1 MMITLSG
8 STPPTEQI
16 RDQIRGL
23 IVSGQLAAD
32 ERLPP
37 VRQLAKDLDVA
48 AGTVAKAYKALE
60 AEGLLTTRTS
70 GGTRVSRS
78 ATTTPRPV
86 LTAARQLVDI
96 SARTGTSLDD
106 AVRILRAIWPRP
118 QTNSGKPSTN
128 AESVNAQRIDNSP

>member
-32 ERLPP
+32 DRLPS

-70 GGTRVSRS
+70 GGTRVSHS

-96 SARTGTSLDD
+96 STRTGTSLDD
-106 AVRILRAIWPRP
+106 AIRILRAIWPRAQADP
-118 QTNSGKPSTN
+118 GKPNTH
-128 AESVNAQRIDNSP
+128 ADTVNDFGRDNLI

>member
-32 ERLPP
+32 ERLPS

-60 AEGLLTTRTS
+60 TEGLLTTRTS

-78 ATTTPRPV
+78 ATTTPRAV
-86 LTAARQLVDI
+86 LAAARQLVDT
-96 SARTGTSLDD
+96 STRTGTSLDD

-118 QTNSGKPSTN
+118 QPDSGKLNTH
-128 AESVNAQRIDNSP
+128 AESVNSHRADNRT

>member
-1 MMITLSG
+1 MITLSG
-8 STPPTEQI
+8 ATPPTEQI

-32 ERLPP
+32 DRLPS

-70 GGTRVSRS
+70 GGTRVSQS

-86 LTAARQLVDI
+86 LAAARQLVDI
-96 SARTGTSLDD
+96 STRTDTSLDD
-106 AVRILRAIWPRP
+106 AIRILRAIWPRP
-118 QTNSGKPSTN
+118 QTDSGEPTTH
-128 AESVNAQRIDNSP
+128 ADTVNDFGRDNLI

>member
-1 MMITLSG
+1 MITLSG
-8 STPPTEQI
+8 ATPPTEQI

-32 ERLPP
+32 QRLPS

-60 AEGLLTTRTS
+60 SEGFLTTRTS
-70 GGTRVSRS
+70 EGTRVSRS

-86 LTAARQLVDI
+86 LAAARQLADT
-96 SARTGTSLDD
+96 STQAGTSLDD
-106 AVRILRAIWPRP
+106 AVRILRAIWPPPR
-118 QTNSGKPSTN
+118 TNSEEPNTH
-128 AESVNAQRIDNSP
+128 ADSVTDHRPDNLI

>member
-23 IVSGQLAAD
+23 IVSGQLATD
-32 ERLPP
+32 QRLPS

-48 AGTVAKAYKALE
+48 PGTVAKAYKALE

-86 LTAARQLVDI
+86 LAAARQLVDI
-96 SARTGTSLDD
+96 STRTGTSLDD
-106 AVRILRAIWPRP
+106 AVRILRAIWPQP
-118 QTNSGKPSTN
+118 KTNSGKPNTN
-128 AESVNAQRIDNSP
+128 AESVNAQRTDNST

>member
-1 MMITLSG
+1 MITLSG

-32 ERLPP
+32 ERLPS

-60 AEGLLTTRTS
+60 TEGLLTTRTS
-70 GGTRVSRS
+70 GGTRVSRGT
-78 ATTTPRPV
+78 TTTPRAV
-86 LTAARQLVDI
+86 LAAARQLVDT
-96 SARTGTSLDD
+96 STRTGTSLDD

-118 QTNSGKPSTN
+118 QTNSGKPNTN
-128 AESVNAQRIDNSP
+128 AESMNAQRTDNRT